1 VHIAIGGSMKF
12 NLVIDIPDEAIEQ
25 ASHDIE
31 MPMEEL
37 INKISNT
44 CYLGMD
50 CINAML
56 HRQYELE
63 AGDWYVSSVM
73 GDDETIY
80 AD

>member
-1 VHIAIGGSMKF
+1 MKF
-12 NLVIDIPDEAIEQ
+12 NLIIDIPDEVIEQ
-25 ASHDIE
+25 ASLNNE
-31 MPMEEL
+31 MPTDEL
-37 INKISNT
+37 ISKISNT

-56 HRQYELE
+56 ERQYELE
-63 AGDWYVSSVM
+63 AGDWYVSSVV

>member
-1 VHIAIGGSMKF
+1 MKF
-12 NLVIDIPDEAIEQ
+12 YLVVDIPDDVIEQ
-25 ASHDIE
+25 ASHNIE
-31 MPMEEL
+31 MPTNEL

-56 HRQYELE
+56 NRQYELE
-63 AGDWYVSSVM
+63 AGDWYVSSIV
-73 GDDETIY
+73 GDDETIH

>member
-1 VHIAIGGSMKF
+1 MKF
-12 NLVIDIPDEAIEQ
+12 NLVIDIPDEDIEQ

-56 HRQYELE
+56 QRQYELE
-63 AGDWYVSSVM
+63 AGDWYVSSVV
-73 GDDETIY
+73 GNDETIY